1 MKELMAQSL
10 TVGAA
15 GIDGL
20 VSTGE
25 QILSMAQT
33 MGLIAAAIALCV
45 GGYYLILGGDRGRT
59 KSVGWFI
66 GAAAGLVIVM
76 GAYGLAQAIDSNISF

>member
-1 MKELMAQSL
+1 
-10 TVGAA
+10 
-15 GIDGL
+15 
-20 VSTGE
+20 
-25 QILSMAQT
+25 
-33 MGLIAAAIALCV
+33 V

-66 GAAAGLVIVM
+66 GAAVGLVIVM